1 MSVPGSSS
9 EHVLGS
15 IQVTANI
22 RAGSEVLKLFFTETR
37 IIVAHVGKRGMGSL
51 PATSIIG
58 KWGAGFEGL
67 LRSPS
72 ESRKK
77 RKMEQGARDM
87 SAADVLR
94 ADKNNFF
101 VDYGEVVRVELISTP
116 YSVGIMMLTRDDK
129 FEFSTRESSEK
140 VLKSFRD
147 ALSTRVEVRR
157 HEPGHRVASRNSR

>member
-1 MSVPGSSS
+1 LVWRIIPDSLASNCVSGGSGKGSWAGGVGWSVRGSSS

-77 RKMEQGARDM
+77 RKMEQGARNR
-87 SAADVLR
+87 SAEDGR
-94 ADKNNFF
+94 
-101 VDYGEVVRVELISTP
+101 
-116 YSVGIMMLTRDDK
+116 
-129 FEFSTRESSEK
+129 
-140 VLKSFRD
+140 
-147 ALSTRVEVRR
+147 
-157 HEPGHRVASRNSR
+157 